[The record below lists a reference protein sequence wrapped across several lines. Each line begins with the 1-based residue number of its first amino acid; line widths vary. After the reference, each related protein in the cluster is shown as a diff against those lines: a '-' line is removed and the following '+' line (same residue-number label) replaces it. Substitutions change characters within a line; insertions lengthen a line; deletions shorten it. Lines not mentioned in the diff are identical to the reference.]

1 MSKRLPHAMVIDGNV
16 AQRHQIVV
24 ALASL
29 YQVHGYPDVETAIAL
44 TRKPPAVLIL
54 DEGTR
59 LHDRRDLIRAIRAE
73 PHYRETRIV
82 ICRTKRQK
90 KTSDNINHYL
100 DSQPDVILEK
110 PYRRSELLEAV
121 SGALNKKVEG
131 GWERLPKRAK
141 EALRNSLKFY
151 SGMIDLMKRGDP
163 LEFGELSNVCAPI
176 LDSVQKFDHKVLLD
190 AVREHDNLT
199 FVHAV
204 RVSTLLTLFGHT
216 IGLKRD
222 KLEILTCGALVHDL
236 GKSSIPQ
243 EVLNKVE
250 PLTPEEKA
258 MVRGHVHATANY
270 LRQHSNLPKGILTI
284 AELHHERLDGSGY
297 PYGLK
302 AEDQNDLARMAAVVD
317 VFVGLTDRRPYRVP
331 KDVDTALKIMKEDMA
346 DQLDQRLLTLFTEV
360 LKDATSN
367 DWT

>member
-1 MSKRLPHAMVIDGNV
+1 MSKRLPNAMVIDANV
-16 AQRHQIVV
+16 AQRHQITV

-29 YQVHGYPDVETAIAL
+29 YQVNGYPDVETAIAL
-44 TRKPPAVLIL
+44 TRKPPAVLII
-54 DEGTR
+54 DEGTH
-59 LHDRRDLIRAIRAE
+59 LHDRRDLIRTIRAE
-73 PHYRETRIV
+73 PNYRETRIV
-82 ICRTKRQK
+82 FCKSKRRNA
-90 KTSDNINHYL
+90 SDNIDHYL
-100 DSQPDVILEK
+100 KTPPDIILEK
-110 PYRRSELLEAV
+110 PYRRQELLDAV

-131 GWERLPKRAK
+131 AWETLPKRAK

-151 SGMIDLMKRGDP
+151 SGMVDLMKRGEP
-163 LEFGELSNVCAPI
+163 LEFGELSTICSPI

-199 FVHAV
+199 FVHSM

-236 GKSSIPQ
+236 GKSTIPI
-243 EVLNKVE
+243 EILNKPE
-250 PLTPEEKA
+250 QLTPEEKA
-258 MVRGHVHATANY
+258 MVRGHVHATTNF
-270 LRQHSNLPKGILTI
+270 LREHANLPKGIVTI

-302 AEDQNDLARMAAVVD
+302 GDDLNDLARMAAVVD

-331 KDVDTALKIMKEDMA
+331 KDVDAALRIMREEMA
-346 DQLDQRLLTLFTEV
+346 EQLDQRLLTLFTEV